1 MNDLLAIADLD
12 RTELERILDLS
23 AREDLGRPLAGQ
35 GVALVFQKPSART
48 RNSME
53 MAVAGLGGHPG
64 YITDAAVGL
73 ASGRETPEDVARTLA
88 CFHGVI
94 AARVFDH
101 AVLERMAA
109 AVDIPVLNLL
119 SDRAHPLQ
127 TLADLL
133 TLRER
138 FGRLEGL
145 RIAYVGDGE
154 NNVARSLA
162 AGCMRVGVSL
172 NIAAPPEHSLSSED
186 LRELNSHGALTGS
199 EVTQGVDAAEAVPGV
214 QAVYTDT
221 WTSMGQE
228 DEAEARRALFAPYQ
242 VNEPLM
248 AHAAPDAVFLHC
260 LPAHRGEEATN
271 QVLDGPQSLI
281 WPQARNRMRTARGAL
296 AWMLG
301 SAGDAA

>member
-1 MNDLLAIADLD
+1 MRDLLGIADLD
-12 RTELERILDLS
+12 QAALESILDLS
-23 AREDLGRPLAGQ
+23 ARADLGRPLEGQ

-53 MAVAGLGGHPG
+53 MAVHTLGGHPV
-64 YITDAAVGL
+64 YITDAEVGL
-73 ASGRETPEDVARTLA
+73 GSGRESPEDVARTLA
-88 CFHGVI
+88 CFHSVI

-101 AVLERMAA
+101 RLLERMAA
-109 AVDIPVLNLL
+109 ATDAPVLNLL

-145 RIAYVGDGE
+145 RVAYLGDGA

-162 AGCMRVGVSL
+162 AGCARLGVRLSV
-172 NIAAPPEHSLSSED
+172 AAPAGHGLSPED
-186 LRELNSHGALTGS
+186 LAALNSGGGA
-199 EVTQGVDAAEAVPGV
+199 VTQTPDPAEAVAGA

-228 DEAEARRALFAPYQ
+228 DEAEARRAVFSPYQ
-242 VNEPLM
+242 VDDGLL
-248 AHAAPDAVFLHC
+248 ARAAPDAVFLHC
-260 LPAHRGEEATN
+260 LPAHRGEEVTDA
-271 QVLDGPQSLI
+271 VLDGPRSLV
-281 WPQARNRMRTARGAL
+281 WTQAGNRMRTARGAL

-301 SAGDAA
+301 PEARS

>member
-53 MAVAGLGGHPG
+53 MAVTGLGGHPI
-64 YITDAAVGL
+64 YITDAEVGL

-172 NIAAPPEHSLSSED
+172 NIAAPSEHSLSSED

-199 EVTQGVDAAEAVPGV
+199 EVTQGVDPAEAVTNV

-242 VNEPLM
+242 VNELLM

>member
-1 MNDLLAIADLD
+1 MKDLLGIADLD
-12 RTELERILDLS
+12 RAALETILALS
-23 AREDLGRPLAGQ
+23 ARPDLGRPLAGQ

-53 MAVAGLGGHPG
+53 MAVVGLGGHPV
-64 YITDAAVGL
+64 YITDAEVGL
-73 ASGRETPEDVARTLA
+73 GSGRESPEDVARTLA

-109 AVDIPVLNLL
+109 AVDAPVLNML

-133 TLRER
+133 TLQER

-162 AGCMRVGVSL
+162 AGCVRVGARL
-172 NIAAPPEHSLSSED
+172 IIATPPEHSLSSED
-186 LRELNSHGALTGS
+186 LRELNSHGALSGG
-199 EVTQGVDAAEAVPGV
+199 EVTQVVDPAEAVTGAE
-214 QAVYTDT
+214 AVYTDT

-228 DEAEARRALFAPYQ
+228 AEADARRALFAPYQ
-242 VNEPLM
+242 VNGSLM

-260 LPAHRGEEATN
+260 LPAHRGEEATDAI
-271 QVLDGPQSLI
+271 LDGPQSLI
-281 WPQARNRMRTARGAL
+281 WTQAANRMRTARGAL
-296 AWMLG
+296 AWMTG
-301 SAGDAA
+301 VRP

>member
-1 MNDLLAIADLD
+1 MRDLLGIADLD
-12 RTELERILDLS
+12 RADLETILDLS
-23 AREDLGRPLAGQ
+23 ARADLGRPLAGQ
-35 GVALVFQKPSART
+35 GAALVFQKPSART

-53 MAVAGLGGHPG
+53 MAVAGMGGHPV
-64 YITDAAVGL
+64 YITDAEVGL
-73 ASGRETPEDVARTLA
+73 GSGRESPEDVARTLA

-109 AVDIPVLNLL
+109 ATDVPVLNLL

-145 RIAYVGDGE
+145 RITYVGDGE

-162 AGCMRVGVSL
+162 AGCVRTGVSL
-172 NIAAPPEHSLSSED
+172 VIAAPPEHSLSSED

-199 EVTQGVDAAEAVPGV
+199 EVTQTPDPDYAVLGV

-228 DEAEARRALFAPYQ
+228 AEADARRALFAPYQ
-242 VNEPLM
+242 VNAALM
-248 AHAAPDAVFLHC
+248 ARAAGNAVFLHC
-260 LPAHRGEEATN
+260 LPAHRGEEATDE
-271 QVLDGPQSLI
+271 VLDGPQSLI
-281 WPQARNRMRTARGAL
+281 WTQAGNRMRTARGAL

-301 SAGDAA
+301 AGS

>member
-1 MNDLLAIADLD
+1 MTDLLGVADLD
-12 RTELERILDLS
+12 RAALESILDLS
-23 AREDLGRPLAGQ
+23 ARADLGRPLAGR

-48 RNSME
+48 RNSLE
-53 MAVAGLGGHPG
+53 MAVVGLGGHPV
-64 YITDAAVGL
+64 YITDAEVGL
-73 ASGRETPEDVARTLA
+73 GSGRESPADVARTLA
-88 CFHGVI
+88 CFHSVI

-101 AVLERMAA
+101 TVLEQMAA
-109 AVDIPVLNLL
+109 AVDAPVLNLL

-145 RIAYVGDGE
+145 RLAYVGDGD

-162 AGCMRVGVSL
+162 AGCARAGVEL
-172 NIAAPPEHSLSSED
+172 VVAAPAGHGLSEAD
-186 LRELNSHGALTGS
+186 LAELNTHA
-199 EVTQGVDAAEAVPGV
+199 GVISQTADPGEAVAGA

-228 DEAEARRALFAPYQ
+228 AEAEARRGIFHDYQ
-242 VNEPLM
+242 VDEALM
-248 AHAAPDAVFLHC
+248 VRAAPDAVFLHC
-260 LPAHRGEEATN
+260 LPAHRGEEATDA
-271 QVLDGPQSLI
+271 VLDGPQSLI
-281 WPQARNRMRTARGAL
+281 WTQAANRMRTARGAL

-301 SAGDAA
+301 AGA